1 MEEIVIEPYSK
12 LEDKL
17 YSHEVVFAVKGD
29 GFQKVNFEGGKVT
42 FAISNCNFKKI
53 SISNSEEINFENISI
68 FFFCCYIEHIDIDN
82 IESKNISVSFGSSI
96 VSGRIANSNL
106 KSVSLNNC
114 IIRDSLFLLN
124 QNSIEISYTEENIF
138 PKIWKKLLERVNVR
152 NFLEVMKLKQSFEIH
167 NSKKINFYMMEKEI
181 GNEGIYRKEY
191 MQNPETKIGYYLSS
205 KQKKLLD
212 IHLSIRYSIDI
223 EDVDTRIDHSYLNSL
238 SLSGYSNGNI
248 SIENTKIDNWYI
260 SEFSSQKEV
269 SFYNICPLEVARKN
283 GKIEFH
289 KSNLDKTWFDN
300 INFSDYSIVS
310 FHRTK
315 FGKTIFSSCN
325 FPENSTSFETFTAL
339 ENIHYPEKRSDN
351 YYKDQYEI
359 FLQLKLSLENT
370 GNFYEAQKLRAIS
383 NDALKKIKS
392 ISKWDKSILWI
403 NSKSNNHGLSIDNPL
418 YYLISF
424 SICFYLLYLLSLGR
438 LFNTNNIDWNLIGY
452 YFSFI
457 DLTHRN
463 DFLVNKGDLNG
474 WSLIIDFINK
484 LIIGFFTYQFIA
496 AFRKYGKR

>member
-1 MEEIVIEPYSK
+1 MEELILDPYSK

-17 YSHEVVFAVKGD
+17 FQQEVVFSVNGK
-29 GFQKVNFEGGKVT
+29 GFQKIEFKGDTTTYT
-42 FAISNCNFKKI
+42 FIKCRFKKI
-53 SISNSEEINFENISI
+53 TICNSEEINFNDISI
-68 FFFCCYIEHIDIDN
+68 NFFGCYIEEIN
-82 IESKNISVSFGSSI
+82 IENIVSKNISVIFGSSI
-96 VSGRIANSNL
+96 LSGRIANNNL
-106 KSVSLNNC
+106 RSVSLNNC
-114 IIRDSLFLLN
+114 IIRNSLFLLN
-124 QNSIEISYTEENIF
+124 QNSVEISYTEENIF
-138 PKIWKKLLERVNVR
+138 PKIWEKLLERANVG
-152 NFLEVMKLKQSFEIH
+152 NFLDIMKLKQSFEIH

-181 GNEGIYRKEY
+181 GNEGIYRKGY

-205 KQKKLLD
+205 KQKELLN

-260 SEFSSQKEV
+260 SDFSSQKEV
-269 SFYNICPLEVARKN
+269 SFYNICPLVVPCKN

-339 ENIHYPEKRSDN
+339 ENIHYPEKKSDN

-370 GNFYEAQKLRAIS
+370 GNFYESQKLRAIS

-403 NSKSNNHGLSIDNPL
+403 NSKSNNHGLSIARPL
-418 YYLISF
+418 SYLLLA
-424 SICFYLLYLLSLGR
+424 SIIFWILYLLSLGR
-438 LFNTNNIDWNLIGY
+438 MFNHNKIDYNLIGY

-463 DFLVNKGDLNG
+463 DFLVNKDDLNG
-474 WSLIIDFINK
+474 WSLVIDFINK
-484 LIIGFFTYQFIA
+484 LIVGFFTYQFIA